1 MPNYI
6 DKDGLSKVWSKTKSY
21 IGGGYYSKSESD
33 DRYISIYPQNGGVP
47 IFHVDIPDYDDLN
60 SIYGTEGTYT
70 EVYLQNALKWCCKWA
85 TDNSHNGMIT
95 FTGQAIPSSQ
105 GWYVL
110 NIYNVNDLTDGL
122 PRYSS
127 GILNRLNV
135 VYEFGTYVFGFMC
148 NEIYNANTIETKLNA
163 KSDTGH
169 NHAFL
174 EGDGTITVVP
184 QNHNEIN
191 FGGTAING
199 TIFFGY
205 RATGDKPIPTTYVFG
220 NNTNGSAAIKAGSV
234 ATSGNIIAS
243 GKIVGS
249 TVYGAVFN

>member
-1 MPNYI
+1 
-6 DKDGLSKVWSKTKSY
+6 
-21 IGGGYYSKSESD
+21 
-33 DRYISIYPQNGGVP
+33 
-47 IFHVDIPDYDDLN
+47 
-60 SIYGTEGTYT
+60 
-70 EVYLQNALKWCCKWA
+70 
-85 TDNSHNGMIT
+85 MIT

-191 FGGTAING
+191 FGGTGNYN
-199 TIFFGY
+199 TIYFGY
-205 RATGDKPIPTTYVFG
+205 RATGAKPIPTTYVFG
-220 NNTNGSAAIKAGSV
+220 NNMNGSATIKAG
-234 ATSGNIIAS
+234 A
-243 GKIVGS
+243 
-249 TVYGAVFN
+249 VYGAVFN